1 MRKIS
6 FIVLLLAIIANIS
19 YAQYKDIPYE
29 TKMKLKSN
37 NGLILGFINP
47 KNFSLTHSFN
57 ISYMTAGNTSVSL
70 TSYTGTISYKVL
82 KNLNISAD
90 ITMQYSP
97 FASFGSNSSLNK
109 EFQNSFNG
117 INLSRVS
124 LDYKPFKNM
133 FIHFDYVNNKNGY
146 YYYPYGTFYGWDGY

>member
-6 FIVLLLAIIANIS
+6 FIILLLAIIANIS
-19 YAQYKDIPYE
+19 YSQYKEIPYE
-29 TKMKLKSN
+29 TKMNLKNN

-47 KNFSLTHSFN
+47 ANFSLTNSVN
-57 ISYMTAGNTSVSL
+57 ISYINAGNTSVSL
-70 TSYTGTISYKVL
+70 TSYTGTLTYKVL
-82 KNLNISAD
+82 KNLSVSAD

-97 FASFGSNSSLNK
+97 YAAFGSNPALNK
-109 EFQNSFNG
+109 EFQSSFNG
-117 INLSRVS
+117 VSLSRVT

-146 YYYPYGTFYGWDGY
+146 YYPYGSFYGWDGF